1 MNQLFDRFIAAA
13 ALNLIQ
19 SLYRALKA
27 ERNFFFFFKEKK
39 KMIGYHTTPLGKS
52 RHFLMCARKL
62 GVKLCA
68 ERVHN
73 AIQRINLK
81 LANILATL

>member
-13 ALNLIQ
+13 AFILIQ
-19 SLYRALKA
+19 LLYRALKA
-27 ERNFFFFFKEKK
+27 VRNFFFKEKK
-39 KMIGYHTTPLGKS
+39 KMIGYHTKPLRKS

-68 ERVHN
+68 VRMYN

-81 LANILATL
+81 LANILARL

>member
-27 ERNFFFFFKEKK
+27 ERNFFFFFFYLRRKK
-39 KMIGYHTTPLGKS
+39 KDRLSHDAFREKPPFFNVRAQIG
-52 RHFLMCARKL
+52 REIMRRK
-62 GVKLCA
+62 GAQCNTKD
-68 ERVHN
+68 
-73 AIQRINLK
+73 
-81 LANILATL
+81 

>member
-27 ERNFFFFFKEKK
+27 VRQFFFFFLRRKKNDRLSHEAFREKPPFFNVRAQ
-39 KMIGYHTTPLGKS
+39 IG
-52 RHFLMCARKL
+52 REIMRRK
-62 GVKLCA
+62 GAQCNTKD
-68 ERVHN
+68 
-73 AIQRINLK
+73 
-81 LANILATL
+81 

>member
-27 ERNFFFFFKEKK
+27 VRIFFLRRKK
-39 KMIGYHTTPLGKS
+39 KDRLSYEAFREKPLFFNVRAQIGREIMRGKD
-52 RHFLMCARKL
+52 A
-62 GVKLCA
+62 
-68 ERVHN
+68 
-73 AIQRINLK
+73 
-81 LANILATL
+81 

>member
-13 ALNLIQ
+13 ALNFIQ

-27 ERNFFFFFKEKK
+27 ERNFFFFFFFKE
-39 KMIGYHTTPLGKS
+39 TTPLGKS

>member
-1 MNQLFDRFIAAA
+1 
-13 ALNLIQ
+13 
-19 SLYRALKA
+19 
-27 ERNFFFFFKEKK
+27 
-39 KMIGYHTTPLGKS
+39 MIGYHTKTLGKS

-68 ERVHN
+68 ERMHN

-81 LANILATL
+81 LANILAIKN